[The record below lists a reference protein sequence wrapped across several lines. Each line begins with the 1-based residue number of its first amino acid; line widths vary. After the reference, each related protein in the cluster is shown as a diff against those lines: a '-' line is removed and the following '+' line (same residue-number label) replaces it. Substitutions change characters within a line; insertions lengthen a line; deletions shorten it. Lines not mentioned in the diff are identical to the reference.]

1 MVKLECLLLSQT
13 QVNRLTP
20 KIHIQ
25 ILQASL
31 HTFLKRISWENLIKD
46 QSIYPVVIINILVIV
61 ITFSLDDM
69 LILLGEN

>member
-1 MVKLECLLLSQT
+1 MVKLECLFLSQT

-20 KIHIQ
+20 KIRIQ
-25 ILQASL
+25 ILQAAL
-31 HTFLKRISWENLIKD
+31 HTFLKRIRWENLMKD

>member
-1 MVKLECLLLSQT
+1 MVKLECLFLSQT
-13 QVNRLTP
+13 QVNRWTP
-20 KIHIQ
+20 KIHLQ
-25 ILQASL
+25 ILQAGL

-69 LILLGEN
+69 LILLGEK